1 MNYSIKVVDE
11 KDKLT
16 HELEEVERVKNEL
29 KVCTCVRTFTVK
41 CGIAFHVSSILPTFP
56 AFLEC

>member
-16 HELEEVERVKNEL
+16 RELVQIERVKNEL
-29 KVCTCVRTFTVK
+29 KVCTYVCTFTVK
-41 CGIAFHVSSILPTFP
+41 CGIAFHVSSLLATM
-56 AFLEC
+56 

>member
-16 HELEEVERVKNEL
+16 RELVQVKQVENEL
-29 KVCTCVRTFTVK
+29 KVCTYVHSFTVK
-41 CGIAFHVSSILPTFP
+41 CGIAFHVSSLLPT
-56 AFLEC
+56 L